1 MSAPKIGAV
10 LVEQNPLPT
19 WRQGYGWTSEYAYEG
34 TRAEVDIK
42 ANQYAGAAGVMEV
55 RYADMGGG
63 LYRVTVAFAG
73 QTAADAQSPANPNDL
88 VEVTWAFP
96 RNDLQRDLWTHP
108 RVEAQLARMTRV
120 YRGRFRADVEAWLN
134 GTTSVEVPT
143 ADGSGVEEVELSHD
157 ALVDAAARFGANR
170 EEIGAFLDALSE
182 GQQTYIYSRRVLR
195 VTRTGPTAGTWL
207 QANTNTN
214 RVYTKGRVIAELSP
228 PAWVQAKMAAGY
240 WFKHEPEEQQA
251 GTKLEM
257 VQEFEW
263 FDSRYSTFAYGAA
276 IA

>member
-1 MSAPKIGAV
+1 MSAPKIGAE
-10 LVEQNPLPT
+10 LVEQHPAPI
-19 WRQGYGWTSEYAYEG
+19 WRQGYGWTSEYHFDG
-34 TRAEVDIK
+34 TREEVDVK
-42 ANQYAGAAGVMEV
+42 AALYAGTAGVMEV
-55 RYADMGGG
+55 RYSDLGGG
-63 LYRVTVAFAG
+63 FWRVTVLFAG

-108 RVEAQLARMTRV
+108 RVESQLALMTRV

-134 GTTSVEVPT
+134 GTTSIEVPT
-143 ADGSGVEEVELSHD
+143 ANGSGVEEVELSYES
-157 ALVDAAARFGANR
+157 LLGVAAGFGANR
-170 EEIGAFLDALSE
+170 DEIGAFLDALSE

-214 RVYTKGRVIAELSP
+214 RVYSKGRVIAELGP

-263 FDSRYSTFAYGAA
+263 FGDRFSTFAYGAA
-276 IA
+276 IT